1 MAKIK
6 FDYFSAL
13 ERQGAYAC
21 EEAQKLVGVLRDFD
35 PDVVSEHLEAM
46 HEIENAA
53 DDQNHEIF
61 IHLAKE
67 FITPIDRED
76 IIEMAQRLDDI
87 VDYTE
92 DVLQQMYMYDIQ
104 VLYEKALPM
113 AILMECASTA
123 LYGALGEFRNFKKG
137 DALAAK
143 VIEVNNFEE
152 EADKLYVESIR
163 DLYKNYADD
172 PLYIVMW
179 SNVFSRMERC
189 IDACENV
196 ADMMA
201 TILLKNN

>member
-6 FDYFSAL
+6 FDYFDAL
-13 ERQGAYAC
+13 ERQGEYAC
-21 EEAQKLVGVLRDFD
+21 EEAKKLVDVLRDFD
-35 PDVVSEHLEAM
+35 PKTLPEHLEVM

-61 IHLAKE
+61 TRLAKE

-76 IIEMAQRLDDI
+76 ISEMAHRLDDI

-104 VLYEKALPM
+104 TLYEKMLPM
-113 AILMECASTA
+113 AVLMERATTA
-123 LYGALGEFRNFKKG
+123 LYGALGEFRNFKKSG
-137 DALAAK
+137 VLAEK
-143 VIEVNNFEE
+143 VIEVNDYEE
-152 EADKLYVESIR
+152 EADKLYTDSIR
-163 DLYKNYADD
+163 DLYKNHADD
-172 PLYIVMW
+172 PLYILMW

>member
-1 MAKIK
+1 MAKVK
-6 FDYFSAL
+6 FDYFNAL
-13 ERQGAYAC
+13 ERQGEYAC
-21 EEAQKLVGVLRDFD
+21 EEARKLVDILRDFD
-35 PDVVSEHLEAM
+35 PSTLPEHLDAM

-53 DDQNHEIF
+53 DNQNHEIF
-61 IHLAKE
+61 TRLARE

-76 IIEMAQRLDDI
+76 IIEMAHRLDDI

-92 DVLQQMYMYDIQ
+92 DVLQQIYMYDIQ
-104 VLYEKALPM
+104 TLYEKALPM
-113 AILMECASTA
+113 AVLMERASTA
-123 LYGALGEFRNFKKG
+123 LYGALGEFRNFKKS
-137 DALAAK
+137 AVLAER

-152 EADKLYVESIR
+152 EADKLYTDSIR
-163 DLYKNYADD
+163 DLYKNYADN
-172 PLYIVMW
+172 PLYILTW